1 MDFKELPDGVQSMIL
16 GHVVSDEEE
25 LLMNLEQRYNT
36 IDSKLQDKQEEK
48 NYYANRHKRMMRMGA
63 FEPNEEEELSR
74 RQRQRDGNADRRINQ
89 LTTQLMRNAQDQ
101 IRPRATLKYLNM
113 YQKGLDGI

>member
-36 IDSKLQDKQEEK
+36 IDSKLQDKQREK
-48 NYYANRHKRMMRMGA
+48 SRQSYQHDRLLNMIP
-63 FEPNEEEELSR
+63 FEPGEEEEMSR
-74 RQRQRDGNADRRINQ
+74 RQRQVDRNSDKRINQ

>member
-36 IDSKLQDKQEEK
+36 IDSKLQDKQREK
-48 NYYANRHKRMMRMGA
+48 YRQSYQHDRLLDMIP
-63 FEPNEEEELSR
+63 FEPDEEEEMSR
-74 RQRQRDGNADRRINQ
+74 RQRQVDRNSDKRINQ